1 VPIPE
6 SAVKRSCRFLH
17 HSSISSLIKMS

>member
-17 HSSISSLIKMS
+17 HSSISSLI